1 MNALPNQ
8 TASEST
14 LDKCDYTPQTIIPAS
29 KPPIVTGQ
37 CAQVLRI
44 IREHQ
49 PAPSFELTANLAIP
63 KCAARVHD
71 LRAKGYNIITAIQP
85 EFEFRGAIRRNV
97 ALYSMG
103 TPEWPAPGFLA
114 APETARQRGLF
125 DDC

>member
-1 MNALPNQ
+1 MDALPNQ
-8 TASEST
+8 TASESAR
-14 LDKCDYTPQTIIPAS
+14 DKRDYTPQTIILAS
-29 KPPIVTGQ
+29 KPPMVTGQ

-44 IREHQ
+44 IRERQ
-49 PAPSFELTANLAIP
+49 PVPSFELTANLAIP
-63 KCAARVHD
+63 ECAARVHN
-71 LRAKGYNIITAIQP
+71 LRAKGFNVITVIQP
-85 EFEFRGAIRRNV
+85 EFEFRGRIRRNV